1 MDILSTKFGGII
13 QSISEDSVPSDS
25 YLGVFIHAYRRKQN
39 ISRKQLSILCGIN
52 EDSILRVEYGF
63 GSKDEIKLILSK
75 IQTNRA
81 G

>member
-1 MDILSTKFGGII
+1 MDFVTASFGDII

-25 YLGVFIHAYRRKQN
+25 YLGVFIHAYRRKRN
-39 ISRKQLSILCGIN
+39 LSRKQLSILCEMN

-75 IQTNRA
+75 IQTDNK
-81 G
+81 